1 MELRCGSLRFGERL
15 HDDAWRHGNAECCEQ
30 LSQVC
35 GIKQRAPLLLGAFA
49 YPLGRGEIR
58 KLRHRLRRR
67 NLEQPA
73 LIGAVGREKRN
84 GFHGIFGR
92 EKIGDR
98 ACVEGGVNFASVE
111 RTKPRTE
118 HRLRR
123 FAGNV
128 RHGTRRR
135 CQPLT
140 SPSRR

>member
-1 MELRCGSLRFGERL
+1 MELCCGSLRFGERV

-35 GIKQRAPLLLGAFA
+35 GIEQRAPLLLGAFA

-98 ACVEGGVNFASVE
+98 ARVERGVDFASIE
-111 RTKPRTE
+111 RTEPRAE
-118 HRLRR
+118 HGFRR
-123 FAGNV
+123 FGCDIRYRA
-128 RHGTRRR
+128 R
-135 CQPLT
+135 
-140 SPSRR
+140 